1 MCCPGW
7 SVVGLSFSIPFTVY
21 LSDFFLH
28 VKNADKV
35 KIRLKSKETCKQK
48 YVSIFMHLKLK
59 VLQYWICTLRY
70 IDCRREP
77 EVCNSKLINC
87 WSRKVGRQVVSM
99 GICNDLSI
107 YHHTFLLLLLYF
119 LQSTVNNNEL
129 FVLF

>member
-21 LSDFFLH
+21 LSDFFFH

-87 WSRKVGRQVVSM
+87 WSRKVGRWYLWVSVT
-99 GICNDLSI
+99 IYLSI
-107 YHHTFLLLLLYF
+107 IIH
-119 LQSTVNNNEL
+119 L
-129 FVLF
+129 FCSCFIFCNVQ